1 MTSINNMIDYVRIPD
16 CLRKYDI
23 TKVELFIPRVNQN
36 VTTEMIQQDIC
47 SRSWGSVCSIKI
59 LNYKN
64 GKRIAFVIVNW
75 NPSYQ
80 RAMDDLYNLIETKA
94 NIRTFYQDN
103 QHWSWVVNNTFGK
116 STFPKSGA
124 KTLTN
129 HSDHFAPLLGKVEQN
144 NNNGEKEKDFAPL
157 LPKVDK
163 VDKLDRIGWLSHASP
178 RTLLEYV
185 QELERQRNEF
195 ANNLLDVA
203 WSREQH
209 HFYTQEKHKGDIE
222 LSRIKSTSQIHVL
235 ESRANI

>member
-1 MTSINNMIDYVRIPD
+1 MTSTNNMIASVRIPD
-16 CLRKYDI
+16 CLRNYDI

-36 VTTEMIQQDIC
+36 VTTEMIQQDIY
-47 SRSWGSVCSIKI
+47 SRSWGSVTSIKI
-59 LNYKN
+59 INYKN
-64 GKRIAFVIVNW
+64 GKRIAFVVINW

-80 RAMDDLYNLIETKA
+80 QAMDDLYNLIETKA

-129 HSDHFAPLLGKVEQN
+129 PDHFAPLLTKLDDDIE
-144 NNNGEKEKDFAPL
+144 
-157 LPKVDK
+157 
-163 VDKLDRIGWLSHASP
+163 KLDRIGWLSHASP

-195 ANNLLDVA
+195 ANELLDLS
-203 WSREQH
+203 WTPQQH
-209 HFYTQEKHKGDIE
+209 HFYTQEKHKGDVE
-222 LSRIKSTSQIHVL
+222 LLRIKSAYPL
-235 ESRANI
+235 F

>member
-1 MTSINNMIDYVRIPD
+1 MTSTNNYVRIPD
-16 CLRKYDI
+16 CLRNYDI

-59 LNYKN
+59 LKYKN
-64 GKRIAFVIVNW
+64 GNRIAFVIVNW

-80 RAMDDLYNLIETKA
+80 QAMDDLYNLIETKA

-116 STFPKSGA
+116 STFGKSGA
-124 KTLTN
+124 KTLIN
-129 HSDHFAPLLGKVEQN
+129 PDHFAPLLGKVDN
-144 NNNGEKEKDFAPL
+144 
-157 LPKVDK
+157 
-163 VDKLDRIGWLSHASP
+163 LDRIGWLSHASP
-178 RTLLEYV
+178 RVLLEYV

-195 ANNLLDVA
+195 ANNILDIA

-209 HFYTQEKHKGDIE
+209 HFYTQEKNKGDIE
-222 LSRIKSTSQIHVL
+222 LLRIKSTSL
-235 ESRANI
+235 KSTF

>member
-1 MTSINNMIDYVRIPD
+1 MTSINNYIRIPD

-64 GKRIAFVIVNW
+64 GKRIAFVVINW
-75 NPSYQ
+75 NTGYQ
-80 RAMDDLYNLIETKA
+80 QAMDDLYNLIETKA

-103 QHWSWVVNNTFGK
+103 QHWSWIVNNKYIKPLLG
-116 STFPKSGA
+116 
-124 KTLTN
+124 N
-129 HSDHFAPLLGKVEQN
+129 PLLGKVEQKQ
-144 NNNGEKEKDFAPL
+144 EQDDIE
-157 LPKVDK
+157 
-163 VDKLDRIGWLSHASP
+163 KLDRIGWLSHASP
-178 RTLLEYV
+178 RILIEYV

-195 ANNLLDVA
+195 ANNILDIA

-209 HFYTQEKHKGDIE
+209 HFYTQEKNKGDVE
-222 LSRIKSTSQIHVL
+222 LLRIKSASL
-235 ESRANI
+235 RR

>member
-1 MTSINNMIDYVRIPD
+1 MTSINNYIRIPD

-64 GKRIAFVIVNW
+64 GKRIAFVVINC
-75 NPSYQ
+75 NTGYQ
-80 RAMDDLYNLIETKA
+80 QAMDDLYNLIETKA

-103 QHWSWVVNNTFGK
+103 QHWSWIVNNKYIKPLLG
-116 STFPKSGA
+116 
-124 KTLTN
+124 N
-129 HSDHFAPLLGKVEQN
+129 PLLGKVEQKQ
-144 NNNGEKEKDFAPL
+144 EQDDIE
-157 LPKVDK
+157 
-163 VDKLDRIGWLSHASP
+163 KLDRIGWLSHASP
-178 RTLLEYV
+178 RILIEYV

-195 ANNLLDVA
+195 ANNILDIA

-209 HFYTQEKHKGDIE
+209 HFYTQEKNKGDLI
-222 LSRIKSTSQIHVL
+222 LLRIKT
-235 ESRANI
+235 NYTF

>member
-1 MTSINNMIDYVRIPD
+1 MTSINNYVRIPD

-64 GKRIAFVIVNW
+64 GKRIAFVVINW
-75 NPSYQ
+75 NTNYQ
-80 RAMDDLYNLIETKA
+80 QAMDDLYNLIETKA

-103 QHWSWVVNNTFGK
+103 QHWSWIVNNKYIKPLLG
-116 STFPKSGA
+116 
-124 KTLTN
+124 N
-129 HSDHFAPLLGKVEQN
+129 PLLGKVDN
-144 NNNGEKEKDFAPL
+144 
-157 LPKVDK
+157 
-163 VDKLDRIGWLSHASP
+163 LDRIGWLSHASP
-178 RTLLEYV
+178 RVLLEYV

-195 ANNLLDVA
+195 ANNILDIA

-209 HFYTQEKHKGDIE
+209 HFYTQEKNKGDLI
-222 LSRIKSTSQIHVL
+222 LLRIKT
-235 ESRANI
+235 NYTF